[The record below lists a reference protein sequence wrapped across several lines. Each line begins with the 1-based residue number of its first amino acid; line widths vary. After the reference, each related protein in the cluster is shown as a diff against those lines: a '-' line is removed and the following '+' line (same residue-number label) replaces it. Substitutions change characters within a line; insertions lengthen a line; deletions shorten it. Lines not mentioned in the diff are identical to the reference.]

1 MIFPFR
7 LIAEDAM
14 NHLLM
19 RCVRM
24 SLATA
29 FLLGAIGALQAQP
42 IVSQPVLG
50 VLFRAGT

>member
-1 MIFPFR
+1 MTFPFR

-14 NHLLM
+14 NRLLM

-29 FLLGAIGALQAQP
+29 FLLGAIGALQGQA
-42 IVSQPVLG
+42 IMSQPVLG
-50 VLFRAGT
+50 VHCQPGT